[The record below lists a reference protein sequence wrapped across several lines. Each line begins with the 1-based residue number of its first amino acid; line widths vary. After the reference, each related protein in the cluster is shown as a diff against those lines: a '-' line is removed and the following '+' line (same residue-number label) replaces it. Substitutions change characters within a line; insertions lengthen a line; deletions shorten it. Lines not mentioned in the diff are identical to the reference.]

1 MLGKLFLGTETLTTV
16 YVFSVTKILP
26 LKYQDIFP
34 VMFGKI
40 QFIYDKIQFI
50 YPAIP
55 VVILPAVHVYVF
67 HQS

>member
-40 QFIYDKIQFI
+40 QFI
-50 YPAIP
+50 
-55 VVILPAVHVYVF
+55 
-67 HQS
+67 